1 MTAGR
6 GLGPTIA
13 EAMRR
18 PHNNFT
24 ALRLALA
31 LAVIVS
37 HAFSITTGS
46 LENEPLMRSTGFT
59 LGEHAVNG
67 FFAVSGFLVTMSFDR
82 RGWRDYVVA
91 RALRIVPALVAAT
104 LVTALL
110 LGPALTRLP
119 LAQYLADPALWRFIA
134 LTPTTFKSATA
145 LPGLFSDNVF
155 PYPMGTVWTLKYE
168 MLCYIGVFAA
178 GLAGLMRQ
186 RIVALGLVAALF
198 VAIVALDLLHPEA
211 GKATQTSLRL
221 PFLFA
226 AGGVLYLWSDKLP
239 VSSIVAAR
247 SPRGDVAR
255 GRHAALQGTA
265 LRLRELRRDL
275 ARACAGLVAPGPR
288 ASRRPV
294 LRHLSLWLARA
305 AGARATLSGR
315 GGAFAPAAGGR
326 DLAHRRRPVLVRRRE
341 AGAQPEGASRAGAGA
356 RRIASAGGVR
366 RLPPDGADGVDELRG
381 ARALQERDQA
391 LDLVARQLPPCARDE
406 RRDRRIVEAHA
417 QRLRRIAGDDRV
429 GRHVPRHHRL
439 RADHRAVADRARP
452 TGRPRPSRSTRR
464 CRS

>member
-1 MTAGR
+1 MTAGQ

-46 LENEPLMRSTGFT
+46 IENEPLMRSTGFT

-67 FFAVSGFLVTMSFDR
+67 FFAVSGFLVTMSFER

-104 LVTALL
+104 LVTALV

-198 VAIVALDLLHPEA
+198 VAIVALDLLHPDA

-239 VSSIVAAR
+239 VSWIVAVSLLAATWLAAGTPLYKALLFAFESYGVIWLALAPGLSHPALEPHADLSYGTYLYGWPVQQTLVQLFPGAAALSLLPPAVAISLIVAAL
-247 SPRGDVAR
+247 SWYVVEKPA
-255 GRHAALQGTA
+255 
-265 LRLRELRRDL
+265 
-275 ARACAGLVAPGPR
+275 
-288 ASRRPV
+288 
-294 LRHLSLWLARA
+294 LSLKARLV
-305 AGARATLSGR
+305 RAP
-315 GGAFAPAAGGR
+315 APAAS
-326 DLAHRRRPVLVRRRE
+326 P
-341 AGAQPEGASRAGAGA
+341 QPAE
-356 RRIASAGGVR
+356 
-366 RLPPDGADGVDELRG
+366 
-381 ARALQERDQA
+381 
-391 LDLVARQLPPCARDE
+391 
-406 RRDRRIVEAHA
+406 
-417 QRLRRIAGDDRV
+417 
-429 GRHVPRHHRL
+429 
-439 RADHRAVADRARP
+439 
-452 TGRPRPSRSTRR
+452 
-464 CRS
+464 

>member
-1 MTAGR
+1 MTAGQ

-13 EAMRR
+13 AAMRR

-186 RIVALGLVAALF
+186 RIVALGLIAALF
-198 VAIVALDLLHPEA
+198 LAIIALDLLHPDA

-226 AGGVLYLWSDKLP
+226 AGGVLYLWSDRLP
-239 VSSIVAAR
+239 VSWIIAVSLLAATWLAAGTPLYKALLFAFESYGVIWLALAPGLSHPALEPHADLSYGTYLYGWPVQQTLVQLFPGAAALSLLPPALAISLIVAAL
-247 SPRGDVAR
+247 SWYVVEKPA
-255 GRHAALQGTA
+255 
-265 LRLRELRRDL
+265 
-275 ARACAGLVAPGPR
+275 
-288 ASRRPV
+288 
-294 LRHLSLWLARA
+294 LSLKARLV
-305 AGARATLSGR
+305 RAP
-315 GGAFAPAAGGR
+315 APAAS
-326 DLAHRRRPVLVRRRE
+326 P
-341 AGAQPEGASRAGAGA
+341 QPAE
-356 RRIASAGGVR
+356 
-366 RLPPDGADGVDELRG
+366 
-381 ARALQERDQA
+381 
-391 LDLVARQLPPCARDE
+391 
-406 RRDRRIVEAHA
+406 
-417 QRLRRIAGDDRV
+417 
-429 GRHVPRHHRL
+429 
-439 RADHRAVADRARP
+439 
-452 TGRPRPSRSTRR
+452 
-464 CRS
+464 

>member
-1 MTAGR
+1 MRAGR
-6 GLGPTIA
+6 GLSPTIA

-46 LENEPLMRSTGFT
+46 IENEPLMRSTGFT

-168 MLCYIGVFAA
+168 MLCYVGVFAA

-198 VAIVALDLLHPEA
+198 LTVIALDLLHPGA

-239 VSSIVAAR
+239 VSTIVAAALLAATWLAAGTPLYKALLFAFE
-247 SPRGDVAR
+247 SYGVIWLALAPGLSHPALEPHADLSYGTYLYGWPVQQTLVQLFPGA
-255 GRHAALQGTA
+255 AALSLLPPAVAISLIVAA
-265 LRLRELRRDL
+265 LSWYVVEKP
-275 ARACAGLVAPGPR
+275 A
-288 ASRRPV
+288 
-294 LRHLSLWLARA
+294 LSLKARLV
-305 AGARATLSGR
+305 RAP
-315 GGAFAPAAGGR
+315 APAAS
-326 DLAHRRRPVLVRRRE
+326 P
-341 AGAQPEGASRAGAGA
+341 QPAE
-356 RRIASAGGVR
+356 
-366 RLPPDGADGVDELRG
+366 
-381 ARALQERDQA
+381 
-391 LDLVARQLPPCARDE
+391 
-406 RRDRRIVEAHA
+406 
-417 QRLRRIAGDDRV
+417 
-429 GRHVPRHHRL
+429 
-439 RADHRAVADRARP
+439 
-452 TGRPRPSRSTRR
+452 
-464 CRS
+464 

>member
-1 MTAGR
+1 MTAGQ

-24 ALRLALA
+24 ALRIALA

-104 LVTALL
+104 LVTALV

-168 MLCYIGVFAA
+168 MLCYVGVFAA

-198 VAIVALDLLHPEA
+198 VAIVALDLLHPDA

-226 AGGVLYLWSDKLP
+226 AGGVLYLWSDRLP
-239 VSSIVAAR
+239 VSAIVAAALLAATWLAAGTPLCKALLFAFE
-247 SPRGDVAR
+247 SYGVIWLALAPGLSHPALEPHADLSYGTYLYGWPVQQALAQLFP
-255 GRHAALQGTA
+255 GAAALSLLPPAVAISLIVAA
-265 LRLRELRRDL
+265 LSWYVVEKP
-275 ARACAGLVAPGPR
+275 A
-288 ASRRPV
+288 
-294 LRHLSLWLARA
+294 LSLKARLV
-305 AGARATLSGR
+305 RAP
-315 GGAFAPAAGGR
+315 APAAS
-326 DLAHRRRPVLVRRRE
+326 P
-341 AGAQPEGASRAGAGA
+341 QPAE
-356 RRIASAGGVR
+356 
-366 RLPPDGADGVDELRG
+366 
-381 ARALQERDQA
+381 
-391 LDLVARQLPPCARDE
+391 
-406 RRDRRIVEAHA
+406 
-417 QRLRRIAGDDRV
+417 
-429 GRHVPRHHRL
+429 
-439 RADHRAVADRARP
+439 
-452 TGRPRPSRSTRR
+452 
-464 CRS
+464 

>member
-6 GLGPTIA
+6 RLGPTIA

-168 MLCYIGVFAA
+168 MLCYVGVFVA

-198 VAIVALDLLHPEA
+198 VAIVALDLLHPDA

-239 VSSIVAAR
+239 VSWIIAVSLLAATWLAAGTPLYKALLFAFESYGVIWLALAPGLSHPALEPHADLSYGTYLYGWPVQQALAQLFPGAAALSLLPPAIAISLIVAAL
-247 SPRGDVAR
+247 SWYVVEKPA
-255 GRHAALQGTA
+255 
-265 LRLRELRRDL
+265 
-275 ARACAGLVAPGPR
+275 
-288 ASRRPV
+288 
-294 LRHLSLWLARA
+294 LSLKARLV
-305 AGARATLSGR
+305 RAP
-315 GGAFAPAAGGR
+315 APAAS
-326 DLAHRRRPVLVRRRE
+326 P
-341 AGAQPEGASRAGAGA
+341 QPAE
-356 RRIASAGGVR
+356 
-366 RLPPDGADGVDELRG
+366 
-381 ARALQERDQA
+381 
-391 LDLVARQLPPCARDE
+391 
-406 RRDRRIVEAHA
+406 
-417 QRLRRIAGDDRV
+417 
-429 GRHVPRHHRL
+429 
-439 RADHRAVADRARP
+439 
-452 TGRPRPSRSTRR
+452 
-464 CRS
+464 

>member
-1 MTAGR
+1 MTAGQ

-13 EAMRR
+13 AAMRR

-37 HAFSITTGS
+37 HAFSLTTGS

-186 RIVALGLVAALF
+186 RIVALGLIAALF
-198 VAIVALDLLHPEA
+198 LAIIALDLLHPDA

-226 AGGVLYLWSDKLP
+226 AGGVLYLWSDRLP
-239 VSSIVAAR
+239 VSWIIAASLLAATWLAAGTPLYKALLFAFESYGVIWLALAPGLSHPALEPHADLSYGTYLYGWPVQQTLVQLFPGAAALSLLPPAVAISLIVAAL
-247 SPRGDVAR
+247 SWY
-255 GRHAALQGTA
+255 
-265 LRLRELRRDL
+265 
-275 ARACAGLVAPGPR
+275 LVEKPA
-288 ASRRPV
+288 
-294 LRHLSLWLARA
+294 LSLKARLV
-305 AGARATLSGR
+305 RAP
-315 GGAFAPAAGGR
+315 APAAS
-326 DLAHRRRPVLVRRRE
+326 P
-341 AGAQPEGASRAGAGA
+341 QPAE
-356 RRIASAGGVR
+356 
-366 RLPPDGADGVDELRG
+366 
-381 ARALQERDQA
+381 
-391 LDLVARQLPPCARDE
+391 
-406 RRDRRIVEAHA
+406 
-417 QRLRRIAGDDRV
+417 
-429 GRHVPRHHRL
+429 
-439 RADHRAVADRARP
+439 
-452 TGRPRPSRSTRR
+452 
-464 CRS
+464 

>member
-1 MTAGR
+1 MTAGQ

-13 EAMRR
+13 AAMRR

-186 RIVALGLVAALF
+186 RIVALGLIAALF
-198 VAIVALDLLHPEA
+198 LAIIALDLLHPDA

-226 AGGVLYLWSDKLP
+226 AGGVLYLWSDRLP
-239 VSSIVAAR
+239 VSWIIAASLLAVTWLAAGTPLYKALLFAFESYGVIWLALAPGLSHPALEPHADLSYGTYLYGWPVQQTLVQLFPGAAALSLLPPAVAISLIVAAL
-247 SPRGDVAR
+247 SWYVVEKPA
-255 GRHAALQGTA
+255 
-265 LRLRELRRDL
+265 
-275 ARACAGLVAPGPR
+275 
-288 ASRRPV
+288 
-294 LRHLSLWLARA
+294 LSLKARLV
-305 AGARATLSGR
+305 RAP
-315 GGAFAPAAGGR
+315 APAAS
-326 DLAHRRRPVLVRRRE
+326 P
-341 AGAQPEGASRAGAGA
+341 QPAE
-356 RRIASAGGVR
+356 
-366 RLPPDGADGVDELRG
+366 
-381 ARALQERDQA
+381 
-391 LDLVARQLPPCARDE
+391 
-406 RRDRRIVEAHA
+406 
-417 QRLRRIAGDDRV
+417 
-429 GRHVPRHHRL
+429 
-439 RADHRAVADRARP
+439 
-452 TGRPRPSRSTRR
+452 
-464 CRS
+464 

>member
-1 MTAGR
+1 MTAGQ

-13 EAMRR
+13 AAMRR

-186 RIVALGLVAALF
+186 RIVALGLIAALF
-198 VAIVALDLLHPEA
+198 LAIIALDLLHPDA

-226 AGGVLYLWSDKLP
+226 AGGVLYLWSDRLP
-239 VSSIVAAR
+239 VSWIIAVSLLAATWLAAGTPLYKALLFAFESYGVIWLALAPGLSHPALEPHADLSYGTYLYGWPVQQTLVQLFPGAAALSLLPPALAISLIVAAL
-247 SPRGDVAR
+247 SWY
-255 GRHAALQGTA
+255 
-265 LRLRELRRDL
+265 
-275 ARACAGLVAPGPR
+275 LVEKPA
-288 ASRRPV
+288 
-294 LRHLSLWLARA
+294 LSLKARLV
-305 AGARATLSGR
+305 RAP
-315 GGAFAPAAGGR
+315 APAAS
-326 DLAHRRRPVLVRRRE
+326 P
-341 AGAQPEGASRAGAGA
+341 QPAE
-356 RRIASAGGVR
+356 
-366 RLPPDGADGVDELRG
+366 
-381 ARALQERDQA
+381 
-391 LDLVARQLPPCARDE
+391 
-406 RRDRRIVEAHA
+406 
-417 QRLRRIAGDDRV
+417 
-429 GRHVPRHHRL
+429 
-439 RADHRAVADRARP
+439 
-452 TGRPRPSRSTRR
+452 
-464 CRS
+464 

>member
-1 MTAGR
+1 MRAGK

-13 EAMRR
+13 AAMAR

-24 ALRLALA
+24 ALRLLLA

-104 LVTALL
+104 LATALL

-119 LAQYLADPALWRFIA
+119 LAQYVADPALWRFVV
-134 LTPTTFKSATA
+134 LTPTTFKSATS
-145 LPGLFSDNVF
+145 LPGVFSDNVF

-178 GLAGLMRQ
+178 GLAGLMRY

-198 VAIVALDLLHPEA
+198 VAIIALDLLQPDA
-211 GKATQTSLRL
+211 GKAVHTSLRL

-226 AGGVLYLWSDKLP
+226 AGGVLYLWGDKLA
-239 VSSIVAAR
+239 VSWIIA
-247 SPRGDVAR
+247 
-255 GRHAALQGTA
+255 AALLAATWLAAGTPLYKA
-265 LRLRELRRDL
+265 LLFAFESYGVIWLALAPGLSHPALEPHADL
-275 ARACAGLVAPGPR
+275 SYGTYLYGWPVQQALVQLFPKTTSLALLAPAVVLSLAVAGLSWYLVEKPALGLKARLVRAP
-288 ASRRPV
+288 
-294 LRHLSLWLARA
+294 
-305 AGARATLSGR
+305 
-315 GGAFAPAAGGR
+315 APAAS
-326 DLAHRRRPVLVRRRE
+326 P
-341 AGAQPEGASRAGAGA
+341 QPAE
-356 RRIASAGGVR
+356 
-366 RLPPDGADGVDELRG
+366 
-381 ARALQERDQA
+381 
-391 LDLVARQLPPCARDE
+391 
-406 RRDRRIVEAHA
+406 
-417 QRLRRIAGDDRV
+417 
-429 GRHVPRHHRL
+429 
-439 RADHRAVADRARP
+439 
-452 TGRPRPSRSTRR
+452 
-464 CRS
+464 

>member
-1 MTAGR
+1 MTAGQ

-13 EAMRR
+13 AAMRR

-186 RIVALGLVAALF
+186 RIVALGLIAALF
-198 VAIVALDLLHPEA
+198 LAIIALDLLHPDA

-226 AGGVLYLWSDKLP
+226 AGGVLYLWSDRLP
-239 VSSIVAAR
+239 VSWIIAVSLLAATWLAAGTPLYKALLFAFESYGVIWLALAPGLSHPALEPHADLSYGTYLYGWPVQQTLVQLFPGAAALSLLPPAVAISLIVAAL
-247 SPRGDVAR
+247 SWY
-255 GRHAALQGTA
+255 
-265 LRLRELRRDL
+265 
-275 ARACAGLVAPGPR
+275 LVEKPA
-288 ASRRPV
+288 
-294 LRHLSLWLARA
+294 LSLKARLV
-305 AGARATLSGR
+305 RAP
-315 GGAFAPAAGGR
+315 APAAS
-326 DLAHRRRPVLVRRRE
+326 P
-341 AGAQPEGASRAGAGA
+341 QPAE
-356 RRIASAGGVR
+356 
-366 RLPPDGADGVDELRG
+366 
-381 ARALQERDQA
+381 
-391 LDLVARQLPPCARDE
+391 
-406 RRDRRIVEAHA
+406 
-417 QRLRRIAGDDRV
+417 
-429 GRHVPRHHRL
+429 
-439 RADHRAVADRARP
+439 
-452 TGRPRPSRSTRR
+452 
-464 CRS
+464 

>member
-104 LVTALL
+104 LVTALF

-134 LTPTTFKSATA
+134 LTPTTFKSATT

-168 MLCYIGVFAA
+168 MLCYVGVFAA

-198 VAIVALDLLHPEA
+198 LAIVALDLLHPGV

-226 AGGVLYLWSDKLP
+226 AGGVLYLWSDRLP
-239 VSSIVAAR
+239 VSWIIAAALLAATWLTAGTPLYKAVLLAFESYGVIWLALAPGLSHPALEPHADLSYGTYLYGWPVQQTLAQLFPGAAALSLLPPAVAISLIVAAL
-247 SPRGDVAR
+247 SWYFVEKPA
-255 GRHAALQGTA
+255 
-265 LRLRELRRDL
+265 
-275 ARACAGLVAPGPR
+275 
-288 ASRRPV
+288 
-294 LRHLSLWLARA
+294 LSLKARLV
-305 AGARATLSGR
+305 RAP
-315 GGAFAPAAGGR
+315 APAAS
-326 DLAHRRRPVLVRRRE
+326 P
-341 AGAQPEGASRAGAGA
+341 QPAE
-356 RRIASAGGVR
+356 
-366 RLPPDGADGVDELRG
+366 
-381 ARALQERDQA
+381 
-391 LDLVARQLPPCARDE
+391 
-406 RRDRRIVEAHA
+406 
-417 QRLRRIAGDDRV
+417 
-429 GRHVPRHHRL
+429 
-439 RADHRAVADRARP
+439 
-452 TGRPRPSRSTRR
+452 
-464 CRS
+464 

>member
-1 MTAGR
+1 MTAGQ

-13 EAMRR
+13 AAMRR

-186 RIVALGLVAALF
+186 RIVALGLIAALF
-198 VAIVALDLLHPEA
+198 LAIIALDLLHPDA

-226 AGGVLYLWSDKLP
+226 AGGVLYLWSDRLP
-239 VSSIVAAR
+239 VSWIIAASLLAVTWLAAGTPLYKALLFAFESYGVIWLALAPGLSHPALEPHADLSYGTYLYGWPVQQTLVQLFPGAAALSLLPPAVAISLIVAAL
-247 SPRGDVAR
+247 SWY
-255 GRHAALQGTA
+255 
-265 LRLRELRRDL
+265 
-275 ARACAGLVAPGPR
+275 LVEKPA
-288 ASRRPV
+288 
-294 LRHLSLWLARA
+294 LSLKARLV
-305 AGARATLSGR
+305 RAP
-315 GGAFAPAAGGR
+315 APAAS
-326 DLAHRRRPVLVRRRE
+326 P
-341 AGAQPEGASRAGAGA
+341 QPAE
-356 RRIASAGGVR
+356 
-366 RLPPDGADGVDELRG
+366 
-381 ARALQERDQA
+381 
-391 LDLVARQLPPCARDE
+391 
-406 RRDRRIVEAHA
+406 
-417 QRLRRIAGDDRV
+417 
-429 GRHVPRHHRL
+429 
-439 RADHRAVADRARP
+439 
-452 TGRPRPSRSTRR
+452 
-464 CRS
+464 

>member
-1 MTAGR
+1 MTAGQ

-104 LVTALL
+104 LVTALV

-119 LAQYLADPALWRFIA
+119 LAQYLADPALWRFVV
-134 LTPTTFKSATA
+134 LTPTTFKSATS

-168 MLCYIGVFAA
+168 MLCYVGVFAA

-198 VAIVALDLLHPEA
+198 LAIVALDLLHPDA

-226 AGGVLYLWSDKLP
+226 AGGVLYLWSDRLP
-239 VSSIVAAR
+239 VSWIIAVSLLAATWLAAGTPLYKALLFAFESYGVIWLALAPGLSHPALEPHADLSYGTYLYGWPVQQTLVQLFPGAAALSLLPLAVAISLIVAAL
-247 SPRGDVAR
+247 SWYVVEKPA
-255 GRHAALQGTA
+255 
-265 LRLRELRRDL
+265 
-275 ARACAGLVAPGPR
+275 
-288 ASRRPV
+288 
-294 LRHLSLWLARA
+294 LSLKAR
-305 AGARATLSGR
+305 
-315 GGAFAPAAGGR
+315 
-326 DLAHRRRPVLVRRRE
+326 LVR
-341 AGAQPEGASRAGAGA
+341 GAAATAS
-356 RRIASAGGVR
+356 
-366 RLPPDGADGVDELRG
+366 PPPAE
-381 ARALQERDQA
+381 
-391 LDLVARQLPPCARDE
+391 
-406 RRDRRIVEAHA
+406 
-417 QRLRRIAGDDRV
+417 
-429 GRHVPRHHRL
+429 
-439 RADHRAVADRARP
+439 
-452 TGRPRPSRSTRR
+452 
-464 CRS
+464 

>member
-1 MTAGR
+1 MTAGQ

-13 EAMRR
+13 AAMRR

-104 LVTALL
+104 LVTALV

-186 RIVALGLVAALF
+186 RIVALGLIAALF
-198 VAIVALDLLHPEA
+198 LAIIALDLLHPDA

-239 VSSIVAAR
+239 VSWIIAVSLLAATWLAAGTPLYKALLFAFESYGVIWLALAPGLSHPALEPHADLSYGTYLYGWPVQQTLVHLFPGAAALSLLAPAVAISLIVAAL
-247 SPRGDVAR
+247 SWY
-255 GRHAALQGTA
+255 
-265 LRLRELRRDL
+265 
-275 ARACAGLVAPGPR
+275 LVEKPA
-288 ASRRPV
+288 
-294 LRHLSLWLARA
+294 LSLKARLV
-305 AGARATLSGR
+305 RAP
-315 GGAFAPAAGGR
+315 APAAS
-326 DLAHRRRPVLVRRRE
+326 P
-341 AGAQPEGASRAGAGA
+341 QPAE
-356 RRIASAGGVR
+356 
-366 RLPPDGADGVDELRG
+366 
-381 ARALQERDQA
+381 
-391 LDLVARQLPPCARDE
+391 
-406 RRDRRIVEAHA
+406 
-417 QRLRRIAGDDRV
+417 
-429 GRHVPRHHRL
+429 
-439 RADHRAVADRARP
+439 
-452 TGRPRPSRSTRR
+452 
-464 CRS
+464 

>member
-1 MTAGR
+1 MTAGQ

-13 EAMRR
+13 AAMRR

-186 RIVALGLVAALF
+186 RIVALGLIAALF
-198 VAIVALDLLHPEA
+198 LAIIALDLLHPDA

-226 AGGVLYLWSDKLP
+226 AGGVLYLWSDRLP
-239 VSSIVAAR
+239 VSWIIAASLLAATWLAAGTPLYKALLFAFESYGVIWLALAPGLSHPALEPHADLSYGTYLYGWPVQQTLVQLFPGAAALSLLPPAVAISLIVAAL
-247 SPRGDVAR
+247 SWY
-255 GRHAALQGTA
+255 
-265 LRLRELRRDL
+265 
-275 ARACAGLVAPGPR
+275 LVEKPA
-288 ASRRPV
+288 
-294 LRHLSLWLARA
+294 LSLKARLV
-305 AGARATLSGR
+305 RAP
-315 GGAFAPAAGGR
+315 APAAS
-326 DLAHRRRPVLVRRRE
+326 P
-341 AGAQPEGASRAGAGA
+341 QPAE
-356 RRIASAGGVR
+356 
-366 RLPPDGADGVDELRG
+366 
-381 ARALQERDQA
+381 
-391 LDLVARQLPPCARDE
+391 
-406 RRDRRIVEAHA
+406 
-417 QRLRRIAGDDRV
+417 
-429 GRHVPRHHRL
+429 
-439 RADHRAVADRARP
+439 
-452 TGRPRPSRSTRR
+452 
-464 CRS
+464 

>member
-1 MTAGR
+1 MTAGQ

-186 RIVALGLVAALF
+186 RIVALGLIAALF
-198 VAIVALDLLHPEA
+198 LAIIALDLLHPDA

-226 AGGVLYLWSDKLP
+226 AGGVLYLWSDRLP
-239 VSSIVAAR
+239 VSWIIAASLLAATWLAAGTPLYKALLFAFESYGVIWLALAPGLSHPALEPHADLSYGTYLYGWPVQQTLVQLFPGAAALSLLPPAVAISLIVAAL
-247 SPRGDVAR
+247 SWYVVEKPA
-255 GRHAALQGTA
+255 
-265 LRLRELRRDL
+265 
-275 ARACAGLVAPGPR
+275 
-288 ASRRPV
+288 
-294 LRHLSLWLARA
+294 LSLKARLV
-305 AGARATLSGR
+305 RAP
-315 GGAFAPAAGGR
+315 APAAS
-326 DLAHRRRPVLVRRRE
+326 P
-341 AGAQPEGASRAGAGA
+341 QPAE
-356 RRIASAGGVR
+356 
-366 RLPPDGADGVDELRG
+366 
-381 ARALQERDQA
+381 
-391 LDLVARQLPPCARDE
+391 
-406 RRDRRIVEAHA
+406 
-417 QRLRRIAGDDRV
+417 
-429 GRHVPRHHRL
+429 
-439 RADHRAVADRARP
+439 
-452 TGRPRPSRSTRR
+452 
-464 CRS
+464 

>member
-1 MTAGR
+1 MTAGQ

-104 LVTALL
+104 LVTALV

-119 LAQYLADPALWRFIA
+119 LAQYLADPALWRFVV
-134 LTPTTFKSATA
+134 LTPTTFKSATS

-168 MLCYIGVFAA
+168 MLCYVGVFAA

-198 VAIVALDLLHPEA
+198 LAIVALDLLHPDA

-226 AGGVLYLWSDKLP
+226 AGGVLYLWSDRLP
-239 VSSIVAAR
+239 VSWIIAVSLLAATWLAAGTPLYKALLFAFESYGVIWLALAPGLSHPALEPHADLSYGTYLYGWPVQQALAQLFPGAAALSLLPPAVAISLIVAAL
-247 SPRGDVAR
+247 SWY
-255 GRHAALQGTA
+255 
-265 LRLRELRRDL
+265 
-275 ARACAGLVAPGPR
+275 LVEKPA
-288 ASRRPV
+288 
-294 LRHLSLWLARA
+294 LSLKARLV
-305 AGARATLSGR
+305 RAP
-315 GGAFAPAAGGR
+315 APAAS
-326 DLAHRRRPVLVRRRE
+326 P
-341 AGAQPEGASRAGAGA
+341 QPAE
-356 RRIASAGGVR
+356 
-366 RLPPDGADGVDELRG
+366 
-381 ARALQERDQA
+381 
-391 LDLVARQLPPCARDE
+391 
-406 RRDRRIVEAHA
+406 
-417 QRLRRIAGDDRV
+417 
-429 GRHVPRHHRL
+429 
-439 RADHRAVADRARP
+439 
-452 TGRPRPSRSTRR
+452 
-464 CRS
+464 

>member
-6 GLGPTIA
+6 RLGPTIA

-37 HAFSITTGS
+37 HAFSITSGS

-104 LVTALL
+104 LVTALA

-119 LAQYLADPALWRFIA
+119 LAQYFADPALWRFIA

-186 RIVALGLVAALF
+186 RIVALGLIAALF
-198 VAIVALDLLHPEA
+198 VAIVALDLLHPGA

-226 AGGVLYLWSDKLP
+226 AGGVLYLWSDRLS
-239 VSSIVAAR
+239 VSAIVAAALLAATWLAAGTPLYKALLFAFEGYGVIWLALAPGL
-247 SPRGDVAR
+247 SHPALEPHADLSYGTYLYGWPVQQTLVQLFPGA
-255 GRHAALQGTA
+255 AALSLLPLAVAISLIVAA
-265 LRLRELRRDL
+265 LSWYVVEKP
-275 ARACAGLVAPGPR
+275 A
-288 ASRRPV
+288 
-294 LRHLSLWLARA
+294 LSLKARLV
-305 AGARATLSGR
+305 RAP
-315 GGAFAPAAGGR
+315 APAAS
-326 DLAHRRRPVLVRRRE
+326 P
-341 AGAQPEGASRAGAGA
+341 QPAE
-356 RRIASAGGVR
+356 
-366 RLPPDGADGVDELRG
+366 
-381 ARALQERDQA
+381 
-391 LDLVARQLPPCARDE
+391 
-406 RRDRRIVEAHA
+406 
-417 QRLRRIAGDDRV
+417 
-429 GRHVPRHHRL
+429 
-439 RADHRAVADRARP
+439 
-452 TGRPRPSRSTRR
+452 
-464 CRS
+464 

>member
-1 MTAGR
+1 MTAGQ

-13 EAMRR
+13 AAMRR

-186 RIVALGLVAALF
+186 RIVALGLIAALF
-198 VAIVALDLLHPEA
+198 LAIIALDLLHPDA

-226 AGGVLYLWSDKLP
+226 AGGVLYLWSDRLP
-239 VSSIVAAR
+239 VSWIIAASLLAATWLAAGTPLYKALLFAFESYGVIWLALAPGLSHPALEPHADLSYGTYLYGWPVQQTLVQLFPGAAALSLLPPALAISLIVAAL
-247 SPRGDVAR
+247 SWY
-255 GRHAALQGTA
+255 
-265 LRLRELRRDL
+265 
-275 ARACAGLVAPGPR
+275 LVEKPA
-288 ASRRPV
+288 
-294 LRHLSLWLARA
+294 LSLKARLV
-305 AGARATLSGR
+305 RAP
-315 GGAFAPAAGGR
+315 APAAS
-326 DLAHRRRPVLVRRRE
+326 P
-341 AGAQPEGASRAGAGA
+341 QPAE
-356 RRIASAGGVR
+356 
-366 RLPPDGADGVDELRG
+366 
-381 ARALQERDQA
+381 
-391 LDLVARQLPPCARDE
+391 
-406 RRDRRIVEAHA
+406 
-417 QRLRRIAGDDRV
+417 
-429 GRHVPRHHRL
+429 
-439 RADHRAVADRARP
+439 
-452 TGRPRPSRSTRR
+452 
-464 CRS
+464 

>member
-1 MTAGR
+1 MTAGQ

-13 EAMRR
+13 AAMRR

-186 RIVALGLVAALF
+186 RIVALGLIAALF
-198 VAIVALDLLHPEA
+198 LAIIALDLLHPDA

-226 AGGVLYLWSDKLP
+226 AGGVLYLWSDRLP
-239 VSSIVAAR
+239 VSWIIAVSLLAATWLAAGTPLYKALLFAFESYGVIWLALAPGLSHPALEPHADLSYGTYLYGWPVQQTLVQLFPGAAALSLLPPAVAISLIVAAL
-247 SPRGDVAR
+247 SWYVVEKPA
-255 GRHAALQGTA
+255 
-265 LRLRELRRDL
+265 
-275 ARACAGLVAPGPR
+275 
-288 ASRRPV
+288 
-294 LRHLSLWLARA
+294 LSLKARLV
-305 AGARATLSGR
+305 RAP
-315 GGAFAPAAGGR
+315 APAAS
-326 DLAHRRRPVLVRRRE
+326 P
-341 AGAQPEGASRAGAGA
+341 QPAE
-356 RRIASAGGVR
+356 
-366 RLPPDGADGVDELRG
+366 
-381 ARALQERDQA
+381 
-391 LDLVARQLPPCARDE
+391 
-406 RRDRRIVEAHA
+406 
-417 QRLRRIAGDDRV
+417 
-429 GRHVPRHHRL
+429 
-439 RADHRAVADRARP
+439 
-452 TGRPRPSRSTRR
+452 
-464 CRS
+464 

>member
-1 MTAGR
+1 MTAGQ

-13 EAMRR
+13 AAMRR

-186 RIVALGLVAALF
+186 RIVALGLIAALF
-198 VAIVALDLLHPEA
+198 LAIIALDLLHPDA

-226 AGGVLYLWSDKLP
+226 AGGVLYLWSDRLP
-239 VSSIVAAR
+239 VSWIIAASLLAATWLAAGTPLYKALLFAFESYGVIWLALAPGLSHPALEPHADLSYGTYLYGWPVQQTLVQLFPGAAALSLLPPAVAISLIVAAL
-247 SPRGDVAR
+247 SWYVVEKPA
-255 GRHAALQGTA
+255 
-265 LRLRELRRDL
+265 
-275 ARACAGLVAPGPR
+275 
-288 ASRRPV
+288 
-294 LRHLSLWLARA
+294 LSLKARLV
-305 AGARATLSGR
+305 RAP
-315 GGAFAPAAGGR
+315 APAAS
-326 DLAHRRRPVLVRRRE
+326 P
-341 AGAQPEGASRAGAGA
+341 QPAE
-356 RRIASAGGVR
+356 
-366 RLPPDGADGVDELRG
+366 
-381 ARALQERDQA
+381 
-391 LDLVARQLPPCARDE
+391 
-406 RRDRRIVEAHA
+406 
-417 QRLRRIAGDDRV
+417 
-429 GRHVPRHHRL
+429 
-439 RADHRAVADRARP
+439 
-452 TGRPRPSRSTRR
+452 
-464 CRS
+464 

>member
-1 MTAGR
+1 MTAGQ

-104 LVTALL
+104 LVTALV

-134 LTPTTFKSATA
+134 LTPTPFKSATA

-186 RIVALGLVAALF
+186 RIVALGLIAALF
-198 VAIVALDLLHPEA
+198 LAIVALDLIHPDA

-239 VSSIVAAR
+239 VSAIVAAVLLAATWLAAGTPLYKAVLFAFE
-247 SPRGDVAR
+247 SYGVIWLALAPGLSHPALEPHADLSYGTYLYGWPVQQTLAQLFP
-255 GRHAALQGTA
+255 GAAALSLVPPAVAISLIVAA
-265 LRLRELRRDL
+265 LSWYVVEKP
-275 ARACAGLVAPGPR
+275 A
-288 ASRRPV
+288 
-294 LRHLSLWLARA
+294 LSLKARLV
-305 AGARATLSGR
+305 RAP
-315 GGAFAPAAGGR
+315 APAAS
-326 DLAHRRRPVLVRRRE
+326 P
-341 AGAQPEGASRAGAGA
+341 QPAE
-356 RRIASAGGVR
+356 
-366 RLPPDGADGVDELRG
+366 
-381 ARALQERDQA
+381 
-391 LDLVARQLPPCARDE
+391 
-406 RRDRRIVEAHA
+406 
-417 QRLRRIAGDDRV
+417 
-429 GRHVPRHHRL
+429 
-439 RADHRAVADRARP
+439 
-452 TGRPRPSRSTRR
+452 
-464 CRS
+464 

>member
-1 MTAGR
+1 MTAGQ
-6 GLGPTIA
+6 GLGPTIV

-186 RIVALGLVAALF
+186 RIVALGLLTALF
-198 VAIVALDLLHPEA
+198 LAIVVLDLLHPDA

-239 VSSIVAAR
+239 VSWIIAVSLLAATWLAAGTPLYKALLFAFESYGVIWLALAPGLSHPALEPHADLSYGTYLYGWPVQQTLVQLFPGAAALSLLPPAVAISLIVAAL
-247 SPRGDVAR
+247 SWYVVEKPA
-255 GRHAALQGTA
+255 
-265 LRLRELRRDL
+265 
-275 ARACAGLVAPGPR
+275 
-288 ASRRPV
+288 
-294 LRHLSLWLARA
+294 LSLKARLV
-305 AGARATLSGR
+305 RAP
-315 GGAFAPAAGGR
+315 APAAS
-326 DLAHRRRPVLVRRRE
+326 P
-341 AGAQPEGASRAGAGA
+341 QPAE
-356 RRIASAGGVR
+356 
-366 RLPPDGADGVDELRG
+366 
-381 ARALQERDQA
+381 
-391 LDLVARQLPPCARDE
+391 
-406 RRDRRIVEAHA
+406 
-417 QRLRRIAGDDRV
+417 
-429 GRHVPRHHRL
+429 
-439 RADHRAVADRARP
+439 
-452 TGRPRPSRSTRR
+452 
-464 CRS
+464 